1 MSLDNDL
8 HLLSR
13 VELFQG
19 FPPEQLR
26 LLAFGTERE
35 LLRAGREL
43 FKQGDISSGGY
54 VIAGGQIDLVIYR
67 GSREVVLDSRH
78 EGAVIGELGLITAAQ
93 RTTSAVAR
101 TNSEA
106 MFIPR
111 MLFHRMLNAFPQ
123 TAAVLHQRISR
134 SVLHMLQQLEK
145 LHETMEAAPRFPDR
159 RDG

>member
-1 MSLDNDL
+1 MSLENDL

-43 FKQGDISSGGY
+43 FKQGDVSSGGY
-54 VIAGGQIDLVIYR
+54 VIAAGQIDLVIYR
-67 GSREVVLDSRH
+67 GSREVLLDTRYES
-78 EGAVIGELGLITAAQ
+78 EVIGELGLITAAQ
-93 RTTSAVAR
+93 RTASAVAR

-111 MLFHRMLNAFPQ
+111 MLFHRMLNAFPES
-123 TAAVLHQRISR
+123 AAVLHQRISR
-134 SVLHMLQQLEK
+134 SVVQMLQQLER
-145 LHETMEAAPRFPDR
+145 LHATMESAPKFPGR
-159 RDG
+159 K